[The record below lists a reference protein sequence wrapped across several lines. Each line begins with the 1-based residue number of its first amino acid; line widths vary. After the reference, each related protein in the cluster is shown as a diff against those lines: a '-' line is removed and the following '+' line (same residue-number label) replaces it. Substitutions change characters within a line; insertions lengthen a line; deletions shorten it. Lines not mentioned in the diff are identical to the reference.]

1 MKEKHLCAL
10 GGRGEGGGRVGVP
23 CKFNGEAGRKVRM
36 KPLGLKTGDQSGKIT
51 LEMGGQNNYKE
62 FSLCKCFSRCLRAKY
77 IYN

>member
-10 GGRGEGGGRVGVP
+10 GGRGGGGGFVP